1 MPYHL
6 PVNFRSLLKK
16 GGRLQ
21 TVSLKE
27 SIREYIYLIL
37 QTQRGE
43 WRYDADFQCL
53 LWEKDFEQT
62 DNLNLWLDEVKEH
75 IKKTLYKW
83 ETRLKIQSIDIRK
96 DELEERNREN
106 KICKVRN
113 RIKIR
118 IRGMMIQSSESFDE
132 EFLMF
137 FGPITVI

>member
-6 PVNFRSLLKK
+6 PVSFGALLRKE
-16 GGRLQ
+16 RLPQ
-21 TVSLKE
+21 VSLPD
-27 SIREYIYLIL
+27 SIREYLYLIL

-43 WRYDADFQCL
+43 WRYDHDFQCL

-62 DNLNLWLDEVKEH
+62 DNLNIWLDEVKED
-75 IKKTLYKW
+75 IRRTAYQW
-83 ETRLKIQSIDIRK
+83 ETRLKVQNIDIKK

-106 KICKVRN
+106 KVYKIRN
-113 RIKIR
+113 RITVR
-118 IRGMMIQSSESFDE
+118 VRGTVIQTGEYFDE